1 MTTSDRLK
9 QECVKGSWVRKEKTC
24 SSPKRYSPFQRTMN
38 SRRTNRFAT
47 GWFRYYFQT
56 KPLVGYINYPQHNR

>member
-24 SSPKRYSPFQRTMN
+24 SSPKRYSPFQLTDLQLAGLGIIFKRN
-38 SRRTNRFAT
+38 
-47 GWFRYYFQT
+47 
-56 KPLVGYINYPQHNR
+56 PC